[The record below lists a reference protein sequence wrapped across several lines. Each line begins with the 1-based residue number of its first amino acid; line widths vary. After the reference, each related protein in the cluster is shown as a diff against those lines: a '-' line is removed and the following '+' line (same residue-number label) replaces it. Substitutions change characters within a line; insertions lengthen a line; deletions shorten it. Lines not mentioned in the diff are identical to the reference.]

1 MLTVGRFTRN
11 FVVGTPIWLT
21 YTLDAY
27 FLSLPQFNVIEGQEG
42 HDDAA
47 QPMQEGQEISAA
59 SIASLL
65 GDAGRGATVTYTEG
79 GGTIIT
85 TADGTVVQTQQSL
98 EELQKQLQASEGG
111 QNIVLVP
118 PEQLPPGKL
127 LQWVGN
133 IKAEKGS

>member
-1 MLTVGRFTRN
+1 M
-11 FVVGTPIWLT
+11 
-21 YTLDAY
+21 
-27 FLSLPQFNVIEGQEG
+27 EGQEG
-42 HDDAA
+42 QEESS

-65 GDAGRGATVTYTEG
+65 GDGGRGATVTYTEG

-118 PEQLPPGKL
+118 PEQLPPGECQDDTIFL
-127 LQWVGN
+127 YYPYSRFSSNSSYSLP
-133 IKAEKGS
+133 SLSD